1 MYATLCRD
9 KGVDEV
15 DDQQDNAAARASIRK
30 FLWEHFEMA
39 PPNEGGGDDIRIEQE
54 WTGILAWSCD
64 DQPWV
69 GPIPTQPNAF
79 VCAGFCGSG
88 LSRAFMCGLSVG
100 DMAAGDRPRQQVD
113 KWIPDLRR
121 SWSADIRAGHA
132 VTSGATRPDR
142 VYADEKEGAKHK
154 RSA

>member
-1 MYATLCRD
+1 M
-9 KGVDEV
+9 V
-15 DDQQDNAAARASIRK
+15 DDQQDNAAARRAIRE
-30 FLWEHFEMA
+30 FLWEHFEMSNGPA
-39 PPNEGGGDDIRIEQE
+39 EVLIEQE

-100 DMAAGDRPRQQVD
+100 DMAAGDTPRQQVD
-113 KWIPDLRR
+113 KWVPDLSR

-132 VTSGATRPDR
+132 VTSGATRTDR
-142 VYADEKEGAKHK
+142 VYTDEEKSQA
-154 RSA
+154 